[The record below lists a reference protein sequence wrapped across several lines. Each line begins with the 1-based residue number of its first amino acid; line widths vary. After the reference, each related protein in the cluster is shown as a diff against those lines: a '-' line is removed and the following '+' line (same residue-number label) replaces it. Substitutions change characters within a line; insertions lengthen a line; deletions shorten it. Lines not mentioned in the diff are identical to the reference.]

1 MPYVNKG
8 LSTKIC
14 SFIEDITGSIITIN
28 NQFND
33 RLLSLK
39 ATIEATQQGSGTP
52 SPDNVRPIVSVSE
65 VNITQQVTD
74 MADRIYTI
82 NLGGTYYGGV
92 LDVTSG
98 VLRVERAYYKTTGT
112 EDWLPYVYRGGN
124 GVAAE
129 NILPNLGN
137 RQPYISNMSNYS
149 SSTLFSSGALWCGVN
164 NSQQLFWIGILDIL
178 EMTLEEFKT
187 WIVSNPLEVAYDLR
201 EQDQFY
207 VQLTPTEVELAIRQN
222 TIFADTG
229 NLEAIYKTYTPT

>member
-14 SFIEDITGSIITIN
+14 SFIEDVTGSIITIN

-52 SPDNVRPIVSVSE
+52 SPDNVRPIVGVSE

-92 LDVTSG
+92 LDVTNG
-98 VLRVERAYYKTTGT
+98 VLRVTHFYFKCDSDLIVTMFDHGSTTSWFQLNLANNNFPSAVANSIMSSHLVNAVSGTNRVRNTKTIINFTDIENSLISPENVVGFKN
-112 EDWLPYVYRGGN
+112 WL
-124 GVAAE
+124 
-129 NILPNLGN
+129 I
-137 RQPYISNMSNYS
+137 
-149 SSTLFSSGALWCGVN
+149 N
-164 NSQQLFWIGILDIL
+164 NNV
-178 EMTLEEFKT
+178 EFCYE
-187 WIVSNPLEVAYDLR
+187 IDES
-201 EQDQFY
+201 EQY
-207 VQLTPTEVELAIRQN
+207 EVQLTPTEVQLAIRQN
-222 TIFADTG
+222 TFFADSG
-229 NLEAIYKTYTPT
+229 DIEAIYKTYTPT

>member
-1 MPYVNKG
+1 MPYINKG

-14 SFIEDITGSIITIN
+14 PFIEDVTGNIITIN

-33 RLLSLK
+33 HLLSLK

-52 SPDNVRPIVSVSE
+52 SPDNVRPILGVSE

-98 VLRVERAYYKTTGT
+98 VLRVTWGSVDLGTVGFNASGNMGRFYSNAISDMYKGTTS
-112 EDWLPYVYRGGN
+112 DFDH
-124 GVAAE
+124 
-129 NILPNLGN
+129 ILCEVFTPQNSL
-137 RQPYISNMSNYS
+137 S
-149 SSTLFSSGALWCGVN
+149 LSGLN
-164 NSQQLFWIGILDIL
+164 
-178 EMTLEEFKT
+178 
-187 WIVSNPLEVAYDLR
+187 DLCCSVDR
-201 EQDQFY
+201 NKHFQFY
-207 VQLTPTEVELAIRQN
+207 NRNWAGYTGSQVQTALDGVMLAYELLEPFEVQLTPQQIELAIRQN